1 MKRKMIYAGVSW
13 AAGMFMASVFPADLQ
28 IPAVLFLMLVSAFFF
43 LKAGRKFSYCA
54 LSFIFLLTG
63 MTVYTLNSAFRYERI
78 RSFAGQEIT
87 FSGKVTE
94 INDCG
99 NDKTRYRLRGKINS
113 ETKADIICFCSTM
126 DCDYSDTV
134 SFICTPSE
142 FENTFLFKTRDY
154 YEAEGCFIQTDSV
167 SGIKIKENKSFS
179 LLRLIYRYREYTER
193 KIREILPGEE
203 GALITAMLL
212 GDKSGLSDSSEKV
225 LYRCGTG
232 HMMAVSGM
240 HLVLVINILSSFLEK
255 TKLSGVRKFL
265 VTELAIILFV
275 LFSGM
280 SVSVIRAALMMTLIC
295 SAGLFGRKTDP
306 LNSLSIAVF
315 LLLLYAPYL
324 IKNSSFLM
332 SVAGTYGASV
342 LSPYLTSETDESDL
356 FGKAKKRITGIF
368 SISVCVFPFTVMFF
382 DEVSLLSPV
391 SDILLIP
398 LCTFSLVCA
407 LVSALAGMTD
417 VIAWPFLMAG
427 GLSSKLVL
435 KISSFMAG
443 LSISSVTVRKGFVP
457 VLTLFLAGFVIFTSQ
472 KYREKK
478 HVFISL
484 VISAAVFFSSSF
496 VYEIM
501 NRDIL
506 TVYHV
511 GDSKSSA
518 VVVSMNGKTDI
529 IDITGNAKSSQY
541 VSRLTDICGIRKI
554 ESVSFM
560 KNPYQSMAAF
570 SERLILSD
578 VSHVYVPEGTYT
590 DYGTGI
596 CGCEPECFTNGKA
609 ELKRENYT
617 IIASE
622 EGEVMVDYCGS
633 TVKCSVTETETA
645 EGCFT
650 QNNIAVRQSA
660 SGKTKVYE
668 LN

>member
-13 AAGMFMASVFPADLQ
+13 AAGMFLASVFPADLQ

-342 LSPYLTSETDESDL
+342 LSPYLTSETGDRSETSS
-356 FGKAKKRITGIF
+356 KNITVKGN
-368 SISVCVFPFTVMFF
+368 THT
-382 DEVSLLSPV
+382 
-391 SDILLIP
+391 DILLIP